1 MRQKKTGALGL
12 QQNGVHIMSE
22 KIRVLLADDHPLMTE
37 GLRLTIGGWEEFEV
51 VGVAT
56 DGAEAVELCRKLKPD
71 IVILDMQ
78 MPKLSGPEVIVRI
91 RPDMPEMRFVAL
103 TTFDDTE
110 TVRQAMDAGCNG
122 FLLKVIE
129 PDKLKASLL
138 SILGGMNVYDK
149 DVMEHLNESLNRKAE
164 VDLTQREMEILRF
177 VCQGMTNAEIADQ
190 LKLRPGTVKNMIS
203 LLFSKTG
210 CISRAALAKYAV
222 DKHFVN

>member
-1 MRQKKTGALGL
+1 M
-12 QQNGVHIMSE
+12 MSK

-37 GLRLTIGGWEEFEV
+37 GLRLTIGGWEEFDV
-51 VGVAT
+51 VGVAS

-78 MPKLSGPEVIVRI
+78 MPKLSGPEVIVNVKSE
-91 RPDMPEMRFVAL
+91 MPEMRFVAL
-103 TTFDDTE
+103 TTFDDEE
-110 TVRQAMDAGCNG
+110 TVRQAMEAGCNG

-149 DVMEHLNESLNRKAE
+149 DVMAHLKQSLTRKTE
-164 VDLTQREMEILRF
+164 VDFTQREMEILHF
-177 VCQGMTNAEIADQ
+177 VCQGMTNAEIAGR
-190 LKLRPGTVKNMIS
+190 LNLRPGTVKNMIS

-210 CISRAALAKYAV
+210 CISRAQLAKYAV
-222 DKHFVN
+222 EKHFVA

>member
-1 MRQKKTGALGL
+1 M
-12 QQNGVHIMSE
+12 MSE

-37 GLRLTIGGWEEFEV
+37 GLRLTIDGWEEFDV
-51 VGVAT
+51 VGVAS

-78 MPKLSGPEVIVRI
+78 MPKLSGPEVIVNVKSE
-91 RPDMPEMRFVAL
+91 MPEMRFVAL
-103 TTFDDTE
+103 TTFDDEE
-110 TVRQAMDAGCNG
+110 TVRQAMEAGCNG

-149 DVMEHLNESLNRKAE
+149 DVMAHLKQSLTRKTE
-164 VDLTQREMEILRF
+164 VDFTQREMEILRF
-177 VCQGMTNAEIADQ
+177 VCQGMTNAEIADR
-190 LKLRPGTVKNMIS
+190 LNLRPGTVKNMIS

-210 CISRAALAKYAV
+210 CISRAQLAMYAV
-222 DKHFVN
+222 EKHFVA